1 MQGSWRCWGCCAGGV
16 PPMFAAAGPIP
27 SFPAAPLD
35 PDRRHNAATQPY
47 YPAPAT
53 FLPSLAQPQGSP
65 PAGLPP
71 ASPLGPLP
79 SHTSLPSPSSPLPSV
94 SPNPLLL
101 PPLGP
106 QLLSHPHAGLPLSAD
121 LPSFPSQVPLGPA
134 WKSSSPLP
142 QLAASDSSPS
152 HVSAHHANQHAN
164 HHHANHQP
172 QQQDSSS
179 SLAGWGPAPPEAAMA
194 GGLKP
199 RPSLSHAPNTAVTTH
214 HMGEGPGAGGGVGP
228 KVVTHHPKGMKD
240 MQLELAVLKTIKAR
254 EEVLERL
261 RCAVQKLD
269 TTLGGVA
276 PMALPLGDPLMRLV
290 FRLVGQLRARTLDC
304 VEALGCWHRRT
315 ASPTPFMFYG
325 SNYLVGIGHDLVRV
339 AVGDALALPPPT
351 QAFLDAQPFMRLRLE
366 GLRAVDDP
374 FLLSVTPDGIPL
386 EEASTP
392 ELRRGSHRFTSD
404 GLRIRLAR
412 KVLGMYGGQGRR
424 PASRLHAQALHMHQ
438 LHLQQQQQQQQ
449 QQLVAAA
456 EALQQQ
462 QEQLQQQQQHELMV
476 FEAQQQQQAE
486 AGEQQGRVAAE
497 QEEEGAAATGESEEG
512 QQGGHER
519 EGWPDQVEGPE
530 GDGMEQEARAQGQGE
545 GQGDTSQSEQALLPP
560 PGPAAGEGEAE
571 EEVEVPQLEQQQVE
585 ECGGAG
591 SGEEVEEAGLGA
603 VDQLEPVLLPSP
615 PQPAGELQELEAG
628 LEAGQQGLSPGPD
641 SSPLLPGPSEQEGA
655 AAAAMAAVSH
665 AQLPTAFPPLPL
677 AQEVEVQGAGLAGGA
692 AMEVRELEAGE
703 GAAAGGALPA
713 HEMVDFALQAMVLSL
728 QEPYASQVGPADP
741 GPADPMVFKG
751 PKCPAHE
758 FDHLP
763 ACLPA
768 YFTACLPAYFTT
780 CLPAYF
786 TACLPAYFTAC
797 LPAYFTACLPAYFT
811 TCLPAYFTT
820 CLPAYFTTCLPAYFT
835 TCLPAYFTAC
845 LPAYFTACSLTW
857 LQLEHGSFTL
867 AGWASSCLH
876 PSPLPPPTSR
886 PATPA
891 QQPMEPMQP
900 EARPPVVLPA
910 LPALST
916 ASSLTAADPPPPV
929 AVLSKPA
936 DEPGHTG
943 HGHTPGHSGE
953 GSIEGEI
960 WPSSMAEAEGR
971 SQGLPDQEL
980 VSVLNP
986 SGHPA
991 TAAAVPAAAEA
1002 EPERMV
1008 PAYHSG
1014 REAGQDLSP
1023 TPAALAPFP
1032 LATLPPPTPQLTLTL
1047 TINQAGGVMVA
1058 VTPLLLPPTPHPPP
1072 RSGISSSDPSSAP
1085 SPRVAR
1091 VRPNSGDTVGQE
1103 RGSLLGGGE
1112 QQQQQQQQQQGAGP
1126 HPAGRGAPGVQEGQG
1141 EGHAAVALLLE
1152 SQAEVQDEVRAQGA
1166 QQQTAHTAHS
1176 PASDP
1181 AMSAPLVTP
1190 AMSAAGEAW
1199 ADEAPAG
1206 LHLHAAAPA
1215 PPFGNL
1221 EPPLTPLLR
1230 MQLAVEADGRVSC
1243 SLSPAECPAG
1253 PDGVPS
1259 PQLPPVA
1266 AAELG
1271 QGAKLGQ
1278 VAVGEEAEEEE
1289 VVRQEDE
1296 QAQQL
1301 EGEVVREE
1309 DELAQQLEGEEEVVR
1324 QEDEQ
1329 PQQLEAEVV
1338 REEDEQTQQLEGEV
1352 GREED
1357 EQPQQLEG
1365 EVVMEEDE
1373 QTQQLEGEEEVVRQ
1387 EDEQSQQLAEE
1398 VLMREDEQPPQLAGE
1413 EVAKQV
1419 DEQPRQHD
1427 VELVRE
1433 EDEQPQ
1439 QLEVEVVK
1447 EEDEQSQQ
1455 LEWKEEVVKE
1465 EDEQSQQLEG
1475 EVVREED
1482 ELARQVEGKE
1492 EVVRQE
1498 DEQPGASAEAAGSQ
1512 APGVA
1517 PDDAAA
1523 AGEVAPRP
1531 STLMEPQPE
1540 GGSRLGLQLRGM
1552 EAEGLSL
1559 DSDHERQGGGGGVP
1573 SSGEQGEGSR
1583 PGKGG
1588 GGLEGQV
1595 VKVGLQ
1601 RANKQAEDQ
1610 SSTVTK

>member
-1 MQGSWRCWGCCAGGV
+1 METATEPLSPKTHKTKVAEGSDASRKLADYLSSQQRRKEEYWMRKYGKALPSPPKGPTGGVWPQSGSKAGALPPLDAGHKARASRALRQGGV
-16 PPMFAAAGPIP
+16 PPMFSAAGPIP

-53 FLPSLAQPQGSP
+53 LLPALAQPQGSP

-71 ASPLGPLP
+71 TSPLGPLP
-79 SHTSLPSPSSPLPSV
+79 SNTSIPSPSSPLPSV

-106 QLLSHPHAGLPLSAD
+106 QLLSHPHAGLPLPAD

-142 QLAASDSSPS
+142 QLPASDSSPS

-172 QQQDSSS
+172 QQQDSSN
-179 SLAGWGPAPPEAAMA
+179 SLAGWGAAPPEAAMA

-199 RPSLSHAPNTAVTTH
+199 RPSLSHAPNTAVTSH

-325 SNYLVGIGHDLVRV
+325 SNYLVGIGHDLVP
-339 AVGDALALPPPT
+339 LALPPPT

-438 LHLQQQQQQQQ
+438 LHLQQQQQQ
-449 QQLVAAA
+449 LVAAA

-462 QEQLQQQQQHELMV
+462 QQQQEQLVGAADALKQQQHDLMV

-486 AGEQQGRVAAE
+486 AGEQQGRVVAE
-497 QEEEGAAATGESEEG
+497 QEAEGAAATGESGEG
-512 QQGGHER
+512 QQGAQER
-519 EGWPDQVEGPE
+519 EGWPDQAEGPE
-530 GDGMEQEARAQGQGE
+530 GDGMEQEARAQADGE
-545 GQGDTSQSEQALLPP
+545 GQGDTSQSEQPLLPP
-560 PGPAAGEGEAE
+560 PAPAAGEGEAE
-571 EEVEVPQLEQQQVE
+571 EEVEVPQSEQQQVE

-591 SGEEVEEAGLGA
+591 SGEEVGEAGLGA
-603 VDQLEPVLLPSP
+603 VEQLEPVLPPSP
-615 PQPAGELQELEAG
+615 PQPAGELQELEEG

-641 SSPLLPGPSEQEGA
+641 SSPQLPGPSEQEGA
-655 AAAAMAAVSH
+655 AAAPLAVVSH
-665 AQLPTAFPPLPL
+665 AHLPTAIPPLPL
-677 AQEVEVQGAGLAGGA
+677 AQEVAVQGAGLAGRA
-692 AMEVRELEAGE
+692 ATEVREVREAAAGE
-703 GAAAGGALPA
+703 GAGAAAGCGLPA

-728 QEPYASQVGPADP
+728 QEPYASQ
-741 GPADPMVFKG
+741 
-751 PKCPAHE
+751 
-758 FDHLP
+758 
-763 ACLPA
+763 
-768 YFTACLPAYFTT
+768 
-780 CLPAYF
+780 
-786 TACLPAYFTAC
+786 
-797 LPAYFTACLPAYFT
+797 
-811 TCLPAYFTT
+811 
-820 CLPAYFTTCLPAYFT
+820 
-835 TCLPAYFTAC
+835 
-845 LPAYFTACSLTW
+845 
-857 LQLEHGSFTL
+857 LEHGSFTL
-867 AGWASSCLH
+867 AGWASSCIH

-900 EARPPVVLPA
+900 EASLPA
-910 LPALST
+910 LPALTT
-916 ASSLTAADPPPPV
+916 APSLTAADPPPPV

-953 GSIEGEI
+953 GSSEGET
-960 WPSSMAEAEGR
+960 WPSSMAEAAGR
-971 SQGLPDQEL
+971 QEGLPDQEL

-986 SGHPA
+986 GGHP
-991 TAAAVPAAAEA
+991 TVAAAVPAASAAAAAEA
-1002 EPERMV
+1002 EPELLV

-1023 TPAALAPFP
+1023 TSAALAPFP
-1032 LATLPPPTPQLTLTL
+1032 LDTLPPPTPQLTLTL

-1091 VRPNSGDTVGQE
+1091 VRPNSGDRVGQE

-1112 QQQQQQQQQQGAGP
+1112 QQQQQQQGQQQQGQQQQQQGAGP
-1126 HPAGRGAPGVQEGQG
+1126 HPAGRGTPGVQEGQG

-1152 SQAEVQDEVRAQGA
+1152 SQAEVQDEVRAQGG
-1166 QQQTAHTAHS
+1166 QQQTAPTAHG
-1176 PASDP
+1176 PAADP
-1181 AMSAPLVTP
+1181 VSAPLATP

-1199 ADEAPAG
+1199 ADVAPAG

-1215 PPFGNL
+1215 PPFEKL

-1230 MQLAVEADGRVSC
+1230 MQLAVEADGTVSC
-1243 SLSPAECPAG
+1243 SLSPAECQAG
-1253 PDGVPS
+1253 PDGCPS
-1259 PQLPPVA
+1259 PQLPPGA

-1271 QGAKLGQ
+1271 QGAKLGE

-1296 QAQQL
+1296 QSQQL
-1301 EGEVVREE
+1301 EGEEVARQE
-1309 DELAQQLEGEEEVVR
+1309 DEHSQQLEGEEVIRQEDEQPQQLEGGEEVVR

-1329 PQQLEAEVV
+1329 PQQLEGEVV
-1338 REEDEQTQQLEGEV
+1338 REEDEQSQQLEGGEQV
-1352 GREED
+1352 VMQED

-1365 EVVMEEDE
+1365 GEEVARQEDEQPQQLEGGEEVVMQEDE
-1373 QTQQLEGEEEVVRQ
+1373 QPQQLEGEEEVVRQ
-1387 EDEQSQQLAEE
+1387 EDEQSQKLADG
-1398 VLMREDEQPPQLAGE
+1398 VLVREDEQPPQLAGE

-1419 DEQPRQHD
+1419 DEQPWQHD
-1427 VELVRE
+1427 GEVVRE
-1433 EDEQPQ
+1433 EDEQTQ

-1447 EEDEQSQQ
+1447 EEDEQP
-1455 LEWKEEVVKE
+1455 
-1465 EDEQSQQLEG
+1465 QQLEG
-1475 EVVREED
+1475 
-1482 ELARQVEGKE
+1482 E

-1512 APGVA
+1512 AAGVA

-1523 AGEVAPRP
+1523 AAGQVAPRP
-1531 STLMEPQPE
+1531 STLMELQPE

-1552 EAEGLSL
+1552 EAEGLSP
-1559 DSDHERQGGGGGVP
+1559 DSDHERQGGGGGVT
-1573 SSGEQGEGSR
+1573 SNGEQGEGSR

-1588 GGLEGQV
+1588 GGLDGQV

-1601 RANKQAEDQ
+1601 VGEGGSLLLQLQAL
-1610 SSTVTK
+1610 